1 MFQGD
6 FRHSLDAKGRVIMPA
21 KFREELGNK
30 FYITRGMDKNLQ
42 IYSCEEWEKLY
53 QKLITLHMIDRNS
66 RALKHLFISGCV
78 ECEADKQ
85 GRILIPQSLRMYAS
99 LDRDVAIVGDGEKVE
114 IWNAAKWDAYLDDIN
129 LDDVTAN
136 MCESGFMI

>member
-6 FRHSLDAKGRVIMPA
+6 YRHSLDAKGRVIMPA

-42 IYSCEEWEKLY
+42 IYSCEEWERLYRKLN
-53 QKLITLHMIDRNS
+53 TLPMIDRNS

-85 GRILIPQSLRMYAS
+85 GRILIPQSLRMYAN

-114 IWNAAKWDAYLDDIN
+114 IWNAAVWDAYLDDIN

>member
-53 QKLITLHMIDRNS
+53 QKLTTLPMIDRNS

>member
-53 QKLITLHMIDRNS
+53 RKLNTLPMIDRNS

>member
-6 FRHSLDAKGRVIMPA
+6 YRHSLDAKGRVIMPA
-21 KFREELGNK
+21 KFRDALGSK

-53 QKLITLHMIDRNS
+53 QKLNTLPMIDRNS

-99 LDRDVAIVGDGEKVE
+99 LDKDVAIVGDGEKVE
-114 IWNAAKWDAYLDDIN
+114 IWNANIWDEYLADIN
-129 LDDVTAN
+129 IDSVTAN

>member
-53 QKLITLHMIDRNS
+53 QKLNTLPMIDRNS